1 MTDRVTLITGASS
14 GIGAELARIFAANGH
29 KTVLVARREDRLK
42 QLADEIAAAGHARPL
57 VIVCDLKQADAG
69 DVVAREITAA
79 GLDVENVVNN
89 AGFGLF
95 GNAIEMDRAEQL
107 SMVDINVRILTDL
120 SLRFAEN
127 LVRNRGGMLNVAS
140 IASFLP
146 GPRMAVYYATKAYVL
161 SFTEAMRGEL
171 GPKGVRVTALCP
183 GPVPTEFQGRAGFEA
198 GLDSAILNVSAAAV
212 ARAGYRGLMSNKRL
226 VLPGVGVRMIPFLL
240 RFAPRS
246 MVLASVAR
254 VQQKR

>member
-1 MTDRVTLITGASS
+1 MITGASS

-29 KTVLVARREDRLK
+29 KTVLVARREDRLS
-42 QLADEIAAAGHARPL
+42 QLADEIAATGKSRPAT
-57 VIVCDLKQADAG
+57 ISCDLKAPGACDSIAQKLSAMG
-69 DVVAREITAA
+69 
-79 GLDVENVVNN
+79 VEVEVVVNN

-95 GNAIEMDRAEQL
+95 GNAVEMDRAEQL
-107 SMVDINVRILTDL
+107 AMVDINVRVLTDL
-120 SLRFAEN
+120 SLRFADS
-127 LVRNRGGMLNVAS
+127 LIKHRGGLLNVGS

-146 GPRMAVYYATKAYVL
+146 GPRMAVYYASKAFVL

-171 GPKGVRVTALCP
+171 GPMGVRVTALCP
-183 GPVPTEFQGRAGFEA
+183 GPVPTEFQDRAGFEA

-226 VLPGVGVRMIPFLL
+226 VMPGVGVRMIPFLL

>member
-1 MTDRVTLITGASS
+1 MTKRVTLITGASS
-14 GIGAELARIFAANGH
+14 GIGAELARIFALNGSS
-29 KTVLVARREDRLK
+29 TVLVARREDRLK
-42 QLADEIAAAGHARPL
+42 QLADEIAAAGHPRPAIL
-57 VIVCDLKQADAG
+57 VCDLSAPAACDQIAASLKAMDAEV
-69 DVVAREITAA
+69 DT
-79 GLDVENVVNN
+79 VVNN
-89 AGFGLF
+89 AGYGLF
-95 GNAIEMDRAEQL
+95 GEAVDLDRAHQL
-107 SMVDINVRILTDL
+107 AMIDLNVRVLTDL
-120 SLRFAEN
+120 TLRFADS
-127 LVRNRGGMLNVAS
+127 LVRHRGGILNVAS

-183 GPVPTEFQGRAGFEA
+183 GTVPTEFQGVAGFKP
-198 GLDSAILNVSAAAV
+198 GLDSAVLNLSAAAV

-226 VLPGVGVRMIPFLL
+226 VLPGVGVRMIPFML

-246 MVLASVAR
+246 LVLASVAR

>member
-1 MTDRVTLITGASS
+1 MSDRITLITGASS

-29 KTVLVARREDRLK
+29 KTALVARREDRLNE
-42 QLADEIAAAGHARPL
+42 LADSIAATGKSRPL
-57 VIVCDLKQADAG
+57 VISCDLKTANASDVIAAKLQAANS
-69 DVVAREITAA
+69 
-79 GLDVENVVNN
+79 DVEILVNN

-95 GNAIEMDRAEQL
+95 GNATDLDRAEQL
-107 SMVDINVRILTDL
+107 AMVDINVRILTDL
-120 SLRFAEN
+120 SLRFADSI
-127 LVRNRGGMLNVAS
+127 VRNRGGLLNVAS

-146 GPRMAVYYATKAYVL
+146 GPRMAVYYASKAYVL

-183 GPVPTEFQGRAGFEA
+183 GPVPTEFQGRAGLHA

-254 VQQKR
+254 VQRER